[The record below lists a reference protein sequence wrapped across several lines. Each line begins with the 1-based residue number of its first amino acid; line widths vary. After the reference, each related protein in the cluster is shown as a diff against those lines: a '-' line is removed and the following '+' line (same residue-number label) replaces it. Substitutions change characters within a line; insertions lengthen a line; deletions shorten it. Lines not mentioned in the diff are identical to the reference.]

1 MEARISS
8 ACLVHRKGLGSAFR
22 ASMYALI
29 AACSAL
35 VERWAPNHSAHVVAN
50 SRLVLCPIDNFTND
64 GDLSQ
69 DFVGCCGPD
78 EWTRGAVV
86 VGDEGVDPGDQLPGA
101 GERTTADFPLAQ
113 DPEPALDLIEPG
125 GVGGR
130 EVKMEAGV
138 TAQPSTGLGMLVRT
152 VVIDDEMHIE
162 PRRNVGVNLLQEAE
176 ELLVSVACPALGHDL
191 SVGDVESGEQGR
203 GAMPLVVMGKTASI
217 AKTDR

>member
-1 MEARISS
+1 MLEDVRRSIGWRSPNARNP
-8 ACLVHRKGLGSAFR
+8 
-22 ASMYALI
+22 
-29 AACSAL
+29 AAIEQYLPTSAL
-35 VERWAPNHSAHVVAN
+35 
-50 SRLVLCPIDNFTND
+50 RLVLCPIDNFTNG

-138 TAQPSTGLGMLVRT
+138 TRQPSTGLGMLVRT

-203 GAMPLVVMGKTASI
+203 GAMPLVVMGKTVSI